1 MENQKLKKKQNYFLN
16 ELFCLEMM
24 DRFERKEMEKE
35 RPIKNTWY
43 DWLINY
49 VPRPIRKTVG
59 GFKDSVKSV

>member
-1 MENQKLKKKQNYFLN
+1 
-16 ELFCLEMM
+16 MM

-49 VPRPIRKTVG
+49 VPRPIRKTIG
-59 GFKDSVKSV
+59 GFKDKVKSV